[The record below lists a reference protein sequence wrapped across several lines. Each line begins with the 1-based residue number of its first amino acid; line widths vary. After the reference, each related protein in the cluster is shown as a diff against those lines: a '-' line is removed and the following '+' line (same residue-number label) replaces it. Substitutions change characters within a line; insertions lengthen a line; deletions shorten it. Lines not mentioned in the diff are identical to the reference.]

1 MITLGVDTS
10 TEFLT
15 VSVISGNKVLSDYN
29 AIGRLSHSALLVP
42 TIQKALRKARK
53 KLKDV
58 DLFAVG
64 MGPGS
69 FTGLRIGVTAMR
81 AFSIALNKP
90 IIGVPTLDAIAYN
103 ALELYSGH
111 RSLHNGG
118 LTPIPI
124 LDAKKSQV
132 YACIYRIDG
141 DRLVRNS
148 DYLLEPVERLMKR
161 LEGDVLFLGDGIAI
175 YKDKLMAEK
184 TIKAKFI
191 EDNRWFPKASVIAK
205 LGLEMFKSGKRDD
218 PYDLEPLYLYARD
231 CNVMGRPRPS

>member
-1 MITLGVDTS
+1 MIVLGVDTS

-15 VSVISGNKVLSDYN
+15 VSVIKNDKALADYN
-29 AIGRLSHSALLVP
+29 AIGRLSHSSLLVP
-42 TIQKALRKARK
+42 TIQKALKKARK

-81 AFSIALNKP
+81 GFSIALGKP
-90 IIGVPTLDAIAYN
+90 IIGVPTLDAIACN
-103 ALELYSGH
+103 VLVSGPDS
-111 RSLHNGG
+111 RSLHNEG
-118 LTPIPI
+118 LTLVPI

-132 YACIYRIDG
+132 YASIYSIDG

-148 DYLLEPVERLMKR
+148 NYLLEPVERLMKR
-161 LEGDVLFLGDGIAI
+161 LEGDVIFLGDGIAI
-175 YKDKLMAEK
+175 YKDKLLSKK
-184 TIKAKFI
+184 TLKAKFI
-191 EDNRWFPKASVIAK
+191 DDNRWFPKASVITK
-205 LGLEMFKSGKRDD
+205 LGLEMFKSGKHDD

-231 CNVMGRPRPS
+231 CNVRKV